1 MGRLNLVCV
10 LIFAGITSGEW
21 TSDDGKYMV
30 WIGVDG
36 GLATWEQAFENCT
49 VVNRTLVT
57 IQDETEH
64 LEVLA
69 AGRVPRAISLIL
81 FCNLYM
87 LQDIILV

>member
-1 MGRLNLVCV
+1 MGRLNLVHVCI

-21 TSDDGKYMV
+21 TSDDGKYMA

-49 VVNRTLVT
+49 VVDRTLVT
-57 IQDETEH
+57 IQDEYEH

-69 AGRVPRAISLIL
+69 AGRVPRTICHKLIE
-81 FCNLYM
+81 N
-87 LQDIILV
+87 DIECHF